1 MQLRRFWL
9 LAFSA
14 LLLTPFM
21 AVDAFA
27 AENGLAVST
36 DKESYAA
43 GETITVSGSVLSA
56 EAGPITIVIFSPN
69 GNVAS
74 IAQVDPDSENNFSE
88 DVVTSIGGLWK
99 ETGTYIMKVTHYWG
113 TIELQFE
120 YGGLMQA
127 QVGPSND
134 VDESTSE
141 TESSVVGDLS
151 PLSQGDEV
159 DVIQIEDYDMYY
171 TITGGEVV
179 RIFPDTENNSLIIQ
193 VETFSDGELI
203 ITLPKQVLDTDEYG
217 FFVLVDAEETAHD
230 SMSTYDSWTL
240 QIPFYNGTEEIEII
254 GTFVIPEFGTI
265 AVMIL
270 AVAIT
275 SIIVLSAKSKLNLIP
290 KL

>member
-1 MQLRRFWL
+1 VQLRRLWL
-9 LAFSA
+9 VAFAA

-43 GETITVSGSVLSA
+43 GETITVTGSVLSA

-74 IAQVDPDSENNFSE
+74 IAQVDPDSDKNFSE
-88 DVVTSIGGLWK
+88 DIATSIGGLWK

-113 TIELQFE
+113 TTELQFE

-127 QVGPSND
+127 ELSPSTNIGDVEDTND
-134 VDESTSE
+134 FEL
-141 TESSVVGDLS
+141 SSVDTLEDYS
-151 PLSQGDEV
+151 TFT
-159 DVIQIEDYDMYY
+159 IEDNNLFYK
-171 TITGGEVV
+171 ITGGKILKV
-179 RIFPDTENNSLIIQ
+179 IPDTDSVSLIIQ
-193 VETFSDGELI
+193 IETFSDGDLL
-203 ITLPKQVLDTDEYG
+203 ITLPKTVIDTSEGD
-217 FFVLVDAEETAHD
+217 FFVLVDGEETVFYAEQ
-230 SMSTYDSWTL
+230 TPDSWTL
-240 QIPFYNGTEEIEII
+240 RIPFYNGSEEIEII

-265 AVMIL
+265 AAIIL

-275 SIIVLSAKSKLNLIP
+275 SIIVLSAKTKLSIMP
-290 KL
+290 KF

>member
-14 LLLTPFM
+14 LLLSPFLV
-21 AVDAFA
+21 VDAFA
-27 AENGLAVST
+27 AENGLVVST

-43 GETITVSGSVLSA
+43 GETITVSGSVLSTD
-56 EAGPITIVIFSPN
+56 AGPITIVIFSPN

-141 TESSVVGDLS
+141 TE
-151 PLSQGDEV
+151 
-159 DVIQIEDYDMYY
+159 
-171 TITGGEVV
+171 
-179 RIFPDTENNSLIIQ
+179 
-193 VETFSDGELI
+193 
-203 ITLPKQVLDTDEYG
+203 
-217 FFVLVDAEETAHD
+217 
-230 SMSTYDSWTL
+230 
-240 QIPFYNGTEEIEII
+240 
-254 GTFVIPEFGTI
+254 
-265 AVMIL
+265 
-270 AVAIT
+270 
-275 SIIVLSAKSKLNLIP
+275 
-290 KL
+290 